1 MTKLSSSAL
10 KGLEGVL
17 KPGQISREKS
27 QLLAWGNDSSK
38 RFRGEAGLV
47 LFPESAEDT
56 VKIVRRAAET
66 GARLIPS
73 GGRTGLSGG
82 ATALNK
88 EAVISLDR
96 MNRIFDFRPEERTA
110 CAEAGAV
117 TARVQEY
124 ARERGLFFPVSFA
137 SEGSSQ
143 IGGNIA
149 ANAGG
154 VHVIRYGPMRS
165 HVLGLE
171 AVTGSGR
178 ILRLGRGLEKNASGY
193 DLMRLLIGSE
203 GTLAIITKA
212 VLKLSLPP
220 VRPAVFL
227 LSVPERKSLLPLFGE
242 FCGKT
247 RPLAFEVFPDKA
259 LKYSLSGSAAF
270 PLSERAPFYI
280 LMELEEPDQES
291 ALSVF
296 EEALGA
302 GKVQDGVLS
311 QSSEQAKKI
320 WSLRENISESIAHL
334 SPYKNDISVRISQM
348 PDFLEKME
356 ALFKERAPG
365 FEVLWFGHLGEGN
378 LHINILKPG
387 GRLKDKPGMED
398 FVRQGESLSGH
409 LFELVREFGGSV
421 SAEHGAGLLKKPF
434 LKYSR
439 SPEEIEIMK
448 GLKKVFDPLNILNP
462 GKIFDL

>member
-1 MTKLSSSAL
+1 MTESSLSAL

-17 KPGQISREKS
+17 KPSQISREKS
-27 QLLAWGNDSSK
+27 QLLAYGSDSSK
-38 RFRGEAGLV
+38 RFRGGAGLV
-47 LFPESAEDT
+47 LFPESTEDA
-56 VKIVRRAAET
+56 VKIVRRAAAD
-66 GARLIPS
+66 GIRLVPS

-82 ATALNK
+82 AAALNK
-88 EAVISLDR
+88 EAVISFDR
-96 MNRIFDFRPEERTA
+96 MNRIFDFRPEERTV
-110 CAEAGAV
+110 CAEAGAI

-149 ANAGG
+149 TNAGG

-171 AVTGSGR
+171 AVTGEGR
-178 ILRLGRGLEKNASGY
+178 ILRLGRGLEKDASGY

-203 GTLAIITKA
+203 GTLAIVTKA
-212 VLKLSLPP
+212 VLKLSPPP

-259 LKYSLSGSAAF
+259 LKYSLNGSAAF

-280 LMELEEPDQES
+280 LMEIEEPDQDP
-291 ALSVF
+291 ALRAF

-302 GKVQDGVLS
+302 GRIQDGVLS
-311 QSSEQAKKI
+311 QSSEQAKNI
-320 WSLRENISESIAHL
+320 WSLRENISESIAPF
-334 SPYKNDISVRISQM
+334 SPYKNDISIRISRM

-356 ALFKERAPG
+356 AMFKERAPG
-365 FEVLWFGHLGEGN
+365 FEVLWFGHLGDGN
-378 LHINILKPG
+378 LHINIFHPA
-387 GRLKDKPGMED
+387 GRPKDQLGMED
-398 FVRQGESLSGH
+398 FVRRGESLSGH
-409 LFELVREFGGSV
+409 LFALVGEFGGSV

-434 LKYSR
+434 LKRSR
-439 SPEEIEIMK
+439 SLEEIKIMK